1 MKYEDLSFK
10 ITNKDG
16 IETICDITSVVP
28 NEENK
33 EEPYVVFTDYMLDE
47 NDEFVMQYGKIIEI
61 DGDYVLKKV
70 EDESVISKIKEAL
83 KDDVVAYVNSQVQ
96 ESLDE

>member
-10 ITNKDG
+10 VTNDDG
-16 IETICDITSVVP
+16 IETICDITAVVP

-33 EEPYVVFTDYMLDE
+33 EEPYVVFTDYMLDD

-70 EDESVISKIKEAL
+70 EDENVVSKIKEAL
-83 KDDVVAYVNSQVQ
+83 KDEVVEYVNSQVQ
-96 ESLDE
+96 ENLDV